1 MENKVNGTVK
11 EVFKLYTLQ
20 SNMTKLKERDEAIMK
35 EKNVNLELHKKITTA
50 LGNDKVKNT
59 IAEVKLRQK
68 EEEIKRE
75 KNENVNLQ
83 DTLRRKED
91 EIKREKSETNKLRE
105 ESAKKEHQ
113 LKELCQD
120 SGGPL

>member
-91 EIKREKSETNKLRE
+91 EIKREKSETNKLRMTV
-105 ESAKKEHQ
+105 AKATGKSTVA
-113 LKELCQD
+113 K
-120 SGGPL
+120 GPL

>member
-83 DTLRRKED
+83 RT
-91 EIKREKSETNKLRE
+91 SA
-105 ESAKKEHQ
+105 SAKGEPPLLRQDIIITNTKTC
-113 LKELCQD
+113 LCKHYSQ
-120 SGGPL
+120 S